1 MNDREILKLKT
12 ILRECIEEVINERE
26 KMRLDERARVGI
38 MLNNLDTFN
47 NKQCREFNGFM
58 KQPCRFPKYRNNCQS
73 LHP

>member
-47 NKQCREFNGFM
+47 NKQCREFNGFVNRSTL
-58 KQPCRFPKYRNNCQS
+58 KGWS
-73 LHP
+73 LSKGD